1 MADPFVS
8 IGTEQE
14 AVNKTALPVFTEY
27 AYDFDRQCFRYDT
40 SGRHI
45 TVTENEALKIWIYK
59 ALLTE
64 RGRYLAYH
72 DDYGI
77 TIEPYQ
83 GTMPNTVYTADQ
95 IRQNIREGLEINPY
109 IERIN
114 SITVEKR
121 KRDDLFILVDV
132 TTIYDDTSLTV
143 STERRT

>member
-8 IGTEQE
+8 ISTES
-14 AVNKTALPVFTEY
+14 AADKASLPVFTEY
-27 AYDFDRQCFRYDT
+27 AYDFDHQCFRYDI
-40 SGRHI
+40 SGKHI

-83 GTMPNTVYTADQ
+83 GTTPNTVYTADQ
-95 IRQNIREGLEINPY
+95 VRRNIREGLEVNPY

-121 KRDDLFILVDV
+121 ERDDLFILVDV
-132 TTIYDDTSLTV
+132 TTIYDETSLTV
-143 STERRT
+143 SAGRST